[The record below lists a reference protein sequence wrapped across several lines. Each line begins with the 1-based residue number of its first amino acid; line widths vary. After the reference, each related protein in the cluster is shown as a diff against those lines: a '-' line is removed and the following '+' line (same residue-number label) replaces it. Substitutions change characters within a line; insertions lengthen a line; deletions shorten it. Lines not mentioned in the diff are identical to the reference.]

1 MSDSDD
7 VWKETSA
14 LNDEDLLAADPQ
26 ASMQDCIWDAT
37 SALTDQELLAA
48 CINAE
53 APLPAE
59 TDGSANQT
67 QASVPTLEVCD
78 RMCIKE

>member
-7 VWKETSA
+7 VWKKTSA
-14 LNDEDLLAADPQ
+14 LNDDELVAAVLQ
-26 ASMQDCIWDAT
+26 ASMQDRLWDAT

-59 TDGSANQT
+59 TDGSANRT
-67 QASVPTLEVCD
+67 QALVPTLEVCD
-78 RMCIKE
+78 RMCLKK